1 MGRGDEP
8 IPSSILKDDLFRS
21 LFRWP
26 SLQGLWQGLQKRQR
40 ELLLHG
46 LNLPGATAL
55 VAALQASLDRP
66 MLLVTAEEEEAEEWT
81 DLLSRWARKEAAL
94 LWRPRLLDDGGRD
107 KVDPRLLEQVQT
119 LARYRREEAK
129 PLLVAP
135 VGALRQVLADP
146 EEWQA
151 LWVEGEM
158 GDEIRLEDLAHRLV
172 KSGYESSDLA
182 DRPGLFARRGGILD
196 IFPIGAT
203 APYRLEFFGD
213 TVESIR
219 LFDPV
224 TQRSADEV
232 WSFEVP
238 PASLQPQDKKA
249 FLLDYLGAD
258 GLLLLWDPLRVEERA
273 RKQDALA
280 EGQEGTWRFDD
291 WKRRWSSLQIL
302 YLSSLPRPPMGAQ
315 VEGFWSLESQAVP
328 PFLGQEELLREE
340 LSRWQKGKWRI
351 LLCAPDEG
359 LAHHW
364 QERLQHMN
372 LDALLVEGWDGGPPL
387 PPPGDIWVIHHP
399 LPRGVLW
406 PSLRTVI
413 LGQED
418 LGGKRLHRRVSLPR
432 EGASLSSADQ
442 LSVGDYVVHAHHG
455 LGQYMGVLALNIQGA
470 ERDYLVLRYEGQD
483 RLYVPMD
490 QIHLIDRYVGEES
503 PRVHRLGGAEWRR
516 VRARAKEEV
525 REMALEL
532 LELYAAREASPG
544 HAFQVDGELLQE
556 CLARFPYEDTPDQR
570 KAWEAVRADMAS
582 PRPMDRLI
590 CGDVGFGKT
599 EIAIRAA
606 CLAVGDGRQVALL
619 VPTTILAEQ
628 HYQTFTQRFAGL
640 PVEIRLLNR
649 FRTPQ
654 EVADTLTGLRS
665 GQADIVI
672 GTHRLLQDDVDFHNL
687 GLLIIDEEQRFGVAH
702 KERLKK
708 LRHSVDVLT
717 LTATPIPRTLH
728 MALSG
733 LRDMSLIETP
743 PENRFPVETY
753 VVEHS
758 DHLVQEAIRREL
770 ARGGQVFYLHNRVQ
784 TMSRVH
790 QYLRRLVPEAR
801 IGLAHGQ
808 MADRELEET
817 MVDFFHRRYDVLLS
831 TSIIEAGLDLPNVN
845 TLIVEDA
852 DNMGLAQLH
861 QIRGRVGRSDR
872 IAFAYFTYRPQ
883 KILTEAAEKR
893 LKALEDF
900 AYLGAGFRMAMRDLE
915 IRGAGNILGAQQHGT
930 LLQIGY
936 ESYVRLLEEAVREM
950 RGERSVPEMRTDIEL
965 SVPAYLPDTY
975 VPSPRAKVDIYRR
988 LRGVSTQEG
997 LEELRQEL
1005 KDRFGELPSV
1015 AEDLLGLERLRLVGT
1030 RLHLLSIAEEGK
1042 SLRLQFPPYMDEAL
1056 PAVLQGLSSWGRRVT
1071 LKGKPRPALYFTP
1084 REGEPLLPQAEAL
1097 LKDLLQ
1103 VSALV
1108 ERQQEVLQR

>member
-8 IPSSILKDDLFRS
+8 IPSSAVRDDLFRS

-40 ELLLHG
+40 ELLVHG
-46 LNLPGATAL
+46 LNLSGAAAL
-55 VAALQASLDRP
+55 VAALRTSMDRP
-66 MLLVTAEEEEAEEWT
+66 MLLLTAEEEEGEIWA
-81 DLLSRWARKEAAL
+81 DLLNRWAQEEVAL
-94 LWRPRLLDDGGRD
+94 LWRPRLLLSAGQGS
-107 KVDPRLLEQVQT
+107 VDPRQGEQVRA
-119 LARYRREEAK
+119 LARYHLVEKK
-129 PLLVAP
+129 PVVVAP
-135 VGALRQVLADP
+135 VAALTQPLLPPDTWRDG
-146 EEWQA
+146 
-151 LWVEGEM
+151 WVRGEM
-158 GDEIRLEDLAHRLV
+158 GDEIPLDRLADRLV
-172 KSGYESSDLA
+172 AAGYEPSDLA

-196 IFPIGAT
+196 IFPVGAE
-203 APYRLEFFGD
+203 APYRVEFFGD
-213 TVESIR
+213 TVESVR
-219 LFDPV
+219 LFDPE
-224 TQRSADEV
+224 TQRSREEV

-238 PASLQPQDKKA
+238 PASLEPREERA
-249 FLLDYLGAD
+249 FLPDHLGPD
-258 GLLLLWDPLRVEERA
+258 LLLLVWDPLRVEERA
-273 RKQDALA
+273 QKQGEMAGA
-280 EGQEGTWRFDD
+280 EGIKVEDL
-291 WKRRWSSLQIL
+291 RRRGSLAQIL
-302 YLSSLPRPPMGAQ
+302 YLTSLPRPPRGAQ
-315 VEGFWSLESQAVP
+315 VEGFWALETQTVP
-328 PFLGQEELLREE
+328 PFLGQEELLKEE
-340 LSRWQKGKWRI
+340 LSRWQKGKWRV
-351 LLCAPDEG
+351 LLCAPDGER
-359 LAHHW
+359 AVHW
-364 QERLQHMN
+364 QERLQAMG
-372 LDALLVEGWDGGPPL
+372 LDVLRVEGWTGGPPL
-387 PPPGDIWVIHHP
+387 PPPGEIWVVQHP
-399 LPRGVLW
+399 VPQGVVW

-418 LGGKRLHRRVSLPR
+418 LGARRSPKRVSLAR
-432 EGASLSSADQ
+432 EGSSITSADQ

-455 LGQYMGVLALNIQGA
+455 IGQYMGILTLDIQGA

-516 VRARAKEEV
+516 VKARAKEEV

-532 LELYAAREASPG
+532 LHLYAAREATPG
-544 HAFQVDGELLQE
+544 HAFRGDSELLQA

-570 KAWEAVRADMAS
+570 KAWEEVRADMAR

-606 CLAVGDGRQVALL
+606 CLAVGDGYQVALL

-628 HYQTFTQRFAGL
+628 HFMTFTQRFAGL

-654 EVADTLTGLRS
+654 EIADTLKGLRT
-665 GQADIVI
+665 GQVDIVI
-672 GTHRLLQDDVDFHNL
+672 GTHRLLQDDVAFHNL

-743 PENRFPVETY
+743 PENRYPVETY

-758 DHLVQEAIRREL
+758 DRLVQEAIRREL

-784 TMSRVH
+784 TMPRVY

-801 IGLAHGQ
+801 IGMAHGQ
-808 MADRELEET
+808 MADRELEEA
-817 MVDFFHRRYDVLLS
+817 MVDFLHRRYDVLLC
-831 TSIIEAGLDLPNVN
+831 TSIIESGLDLPNVN

-852 DNMGLAQLH
+852 DTMGLAQLH

-900 AYLGAGFRMAMRDLE
+900 AYLGAGFRVAMRDLE

-936 ESYVRLLEEAVREM
+936 QSYVRLLEEAVREV
-950 RGERSVPEMRTDIEL
+950 RGERWVPEMRTAIEL
-965 SVPAYLPDTY
+965 PVPAYLPESY
-975 VPSPRAKVDIYRR
+975 IPSARAKVDIYRR
-988 LRGVSTQEG
+988 LQGATRFEE
-997 LEELRQEL
+997 LEDLRQEL
-1005 KDRFGELPSV
+1005 QDRFGELPPV
-1015 AEDLLGLERLRLVGT
+1015 VEDLFALERLRLYGT
-1030 RLHLLSIAEEGK
+1030 RLHLLSIGQEGRQV
-1042 SLRLQFPPYMDEAL
+1042 RLQFSAYLEGVL
-1056 PAVLQGLSSWGRRVT
+1056 PEVLTGLSSWGRQVT
-1071 LKGKPRPALYFTP
+1071 LRGRPRPFLYFTP
-1084 REGEPLLPQAEAL
+1084 KDGEPLLPQVEAL

-1103 VSALV
+1103 VPAL
-1108 ERQQEVLQR
+1108 LQRKKELMEA